1 MTCCWGCRWGGGGI
15 PGSGFDEKEGTKVV
29 VAPAVSICT
38 LVPDLLSSML
48 TAGCVHRE
56 VRMYGAERTR
66 ERASEVHNIA
76 FTSSGCPFIKKQ
88 VMWSN
93 LPIFYTT

>member
-1 MTCCWGCRWGGGGI
+1 MTCCWGSRWGGGGI
-15 PGSGFDEKEGTKVV
+15 PGTRFDEKEGTKVV

-38 LVPDLLSSML
+38 LVPDLLSSMP

-66 ERASEVHNIA
+66 ERA
-76 FTSSGCPFIKKQ
+76 K
-88 VMWSN
+88 
-93 LPIFYTT
+93 YTTLRLLQVVVLLLKNK